1 MPRAGVARRGHG
13 DGSIYPRKDG
23 RWVSYIRMPD
33 GRKKFF
39 TGPTREVV
47 KDRLQEAQQQSMAG
61 QLVVGRDQSVSQYL
75 EHWMADSVRH
85 GVRPTTYEN
94 YDLCVR
100 RILPYLGRLRLR
112 SLTPEQIQFAL
123 GRLLDSGLASRT
135 VRQVHMVL
143 RRALK
148 QAVLWRAL
156 ATNPSDAVRPPRA
169 VRNEMRTLS
178 EEEVRRLL
186 SVTVG
191 TRHHPLWVFLVTTG
205 VRLGEALALRWSDI
219 NFQECSASIRRAV
232 QRQRGRGMVFVEPK
246 TARSRRIV
254 PIPPETIVVLAEQ
267 RHALEVERTEAGDR
281 WKEHDLVFPSPIG
294 APREMSYL
302 SYTFHRGLRKAG
314 IPRLR
319 IHDLRHT
326 AATHLMVK
334 HVNPKVVQ
342 DLLGHST
349 IAITLDTYSHVL
361 PALAKEA
368 SLHMSGLVPAT
379 PESPETARE

>member
-1 MPRAGVARRGHG
+1 
-13 DGSIYPRKDG
+13 
-23 RWVSYIRMPD
+23 
-33 GRKKFF
+33 
-39 TGPTREVV
+39 
-47 KDRLQEAQQQSMAG
+47 
-61 QLVVGRDQSVSQYL
+61 
-75 EHWMADSVRH
+75 
-85 GVRPTTYEN
+85 
-94 YDLCVR
+94 
-100 RILPYLGRLRLR
+100 
-112 SLTPEQIQFAL
+112 
-123 GRLLDSGLASRT
+123 
-135 VRQVHMVL
+135 
-143 RRALK
+143 
-148 QAVLWRAL
+148 
-156 ATNPSDAVRPPRA
+156 
-169 VRNEMRTLS
+169 
-178 EEEVRRLL
+178 
-186 SVTVG
+186 
-191 TRHHPLWVFLVTTG
+191 
-205 VRLGEALALRWSDI
+205 
-219 NFQECSASIRRAV
+219 
-232 QRQRGRGMVFVEPK
+232 MVFVEPK